1 MKKLLAITLAL
12 LLVLGLAACGGSAV
26 SKGDMAATEAATMED
41 AGYGWVEEPMA
52 AAPEAVEEEVGGT
65 GGDGTFASGLKIIKT
80 GDMTIESESFD
91 ETDLYIRKTVESYGG
106 ILAERSIS
114 GSLGYRWAGYTVRIP
129 SAHFDEF
136 FYEITGSCTVIN
148 QTVSSEDV
156 TERYSDLETQLKTAE
171 KKYERLLVLMEKAET
186 LTDLYS
192 IEAEIANVEY
202 EIDSLKGTLN
212 GLDSRIAYST
222 IYISLEETTT
232 VTAVPE
238 EVSFGASF
246 IAALKNGTNRAV
258 EGFCDFLLYLAY
270 NWFDLLITFAFIAVI
285 LFVAVRIWKKKTKK
299 NAPPETPPEK
309 PDGKSDK

>member
-12 LLVLGLAACGGSAV
+12 LLLLGLAACGGSA
-26 SKGDMAATEAATMED
+26 SKETMAATEAAAVAD
-41 AGYGWVEEPMA
+41 GDYGWVEEPME
-52 AAPEAVEEEVGGT
+52 AAPESEEAGSGT
-65 GGDGTFASGLKIIKT
+65 DGDGTFASGLKIIKT
-80 GDMTIESESFD
+80 GDMTIESENFD
-91 ETDLYIRKTVESYGG
+91 ETDQYIRKTVESYGG

-136 FYEITGSCTVIN
+136 FYEITGSCTVLN

-171 KKYERLLVLMEKAET
+171 KKYERLLVLMDKAET

-222 IYISLEETTT
+222 IYINLEETTK

-238 EVSFGASF
+238 ELSFGASF
-246 IAALKNGTNRAV
+246 AAALKNGTNNV
-258 EGFCDFLLYLAY
+258 VDGFLDFLLYFAY
-270 NWFDLLITFAFIAVI
+270 NWFSLLLTFGFIAVI
-285 LFVAVRIWKKKTKK
+285 LIVAVRVWKKKTKK
-299 NAPPETPPEK
+299 ETPPVAPPEK
-309 PDGKSDK
+309 PSDKSDK